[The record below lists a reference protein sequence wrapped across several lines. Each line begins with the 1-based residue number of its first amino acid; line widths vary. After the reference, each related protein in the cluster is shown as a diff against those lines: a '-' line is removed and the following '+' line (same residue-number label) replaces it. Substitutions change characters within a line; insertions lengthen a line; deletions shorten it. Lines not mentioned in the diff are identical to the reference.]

1 MILLTP
7 PTLTK
12 PSKTLFRKGFPKSTS
27 TSRCGDSTVASKC
40 ACGILCTTKTTC
52 NSNSKVE
59 YKTTTTTT
67 TTKVLIQI
75 VLVRSGLLRGAS
87 ERAKQASEDRDLDAK
102 AKLPASAT
110 DGRKWTFGG
119 EEEEEDGAHG
129 RTRTGMSGESEE
141 LFERP
146 RVPRRQNEGVFYL
159 DRRILFNTWRLP
171 IGLLSHSIQSLASC
185 VDACPVPSCQ
195 LAVCDYWY
203 PDISPSDSLPL
214 FKLLSPPGPQISGSG
229 FQV

>member
-1 MILLTP
+1 
-7 PTLTK
+7 
-12 PSKTLFRKGFPKSTS
+12 
-27 TSRCGDSTVASKC
+27 
-40 ACGILCTTKTTC
+40 
-52 NSNSKVE
+52 
-59 YKTTTTTT
+59 
-67 TTKVLIQI
+67 
-75 VLVRSGLLRGAS
+75 
-87 ERAKQASEDRDLDAK
+87 
-102 AKLPASAT
+102 
-110 DGRKWTFGG
+110 
-119 EEEEEDGAHG
+119 
-129 RTRTGMSGESEE
+129 MSGESEE